1 LTAETATALAAR
13 LACSPVTLNLT
24 ARIPRPSQTTPAK
37 HGGGMSRSWIFRY
50 ERAGKL
56 RSMGL
61 GSLIAIDLWWR
72 LEDAAHGRDL

>member
-1 LTAETATALAAR
+1 MAAND
-13 LACSPVTLNLT
+13 ASQ
-24 ARIPRPSQTTPAK
+24 ARR
-37 HGGGMSRSWIFRY
+37 GMSRSWIFRY